1 MIRADPW
8 YNNYMNK
15 IYDTAIVGGGIAGFS
30 AALTAKSLKLDYVWF
45 GEKAFGKK
53 TASAEYVRNYPS
65 FTGGGAEFSAALEK
79 QKAAEEIVLTERRID
94 GVYKAAEGFFL
105 TSGEENYTARTVI
118 LATGV
123 ELGAGVKGEREFLGK
138 GVSYCAVCDGALYRG
153 KRIAALLS
161 SDDAEEAEYLASFA
175 EEVLLFSA
183 KPVQVKAKNIRTV
196 AERVVAVE
204 GEKRVERV
212 VTGAGAYPVS
222 GVFFLGKAL
231 PPDVLFAGLKTE
243 GASVVVGRGGETSVK
258 GVFAAG
264 DVTGK
269 PYQFAK
275 AAGEGCVAAYSVKDY
290 LKSGKKDE

>member
-1 MIRADPW
+1 M
-8 YNNYMNK
+8 
-15 IYDTAIVGGGIAGFS
+15 
-30 AALTAKSLKLDYVWF
+30 
-45 GEKAFGKK
+45 
-53 TASAEYVRNYPS
+53 
-65 FTGGGAEFSAALEK
+65 
-79 QKAAEEIVLTERRID
+79 
-94 GVYKAAEGFFL
+94 
-105 TSGEENYTARTVI
+105 
-118 LATGV
+118 
-123 ELGAGVKGEREFLGK
+123 
-138 GVSYCAVCDGALYRG
+138 
-153 KRIAALLS
+153 
-161 SDDAEEAEYLASFA
+161 
-175 EEVLLFSA
+175 
-183 KPVQVKAKNIRTV
+183 
-196 AERVVAVE
+196 
-204 GEKRVERV
+204 ERV

>member
-1 MIRADPW
+1 M
-8 YNNYMNK
+8 
-15 IYDTAIVGGGIAGFS
+15 
-30 AALTAKSLKLDYVWF
+30 
-45 GEKAFGKK
+45 
-53 TASAEYVRNYPS
+53 
-65 FTGGGAEFSAALEK
+65 
-79 QKAAEEIVLTERRID
+79 
-94 GVYKAAEGFFL
+94 
-105 TSGEENYTARTVI
+105 
-118 LATGV
+118 
-123 ELGAGVKGEREFLGK
+123 
-138 GVSYCAVCDGALYRG
+138 SYCAVCDGALYRG